1 MSDTIDIL
9 IVDDHP
15 VVRDGLVAILETQ
28 ADFAVAGL
36 ASGGAEAVKL
46 AAELQPDVIML
57 DLEMPDMDGVATL
70 EALREADLEV
80 RVIVFTV
87 FDTDDRILS
96 AVQAGAQ
103 GYLLKSAPRDELF
116 AAIRVVN
123 EGGSLL
129 QPVVASKLLGRM
141 RSGSSGG
148 VALSKR
154 ELEVLQVL
162 AKGLQ
167 NKEIADQ
174 LSIAE
179 RTVKFHVSAILR
191 KLGAGNRNRGGVHSV
206 ATRHYQSVMPRIG
219 HSNSKTSGGH
229 RT

>member
-15 VVRDGLVAILETQ
+15 VVRDGLVAILETP

-36 ASGGAEAVKL
+36 AGGGAEAVKL

-70 EALREADLEV
+70 EALSEAGLEV

-141 RSGSSGG
+141 RAGSSGG

-162 AKGLQ
+162 AQGLQ
-167 NKEIADQ
+167 NKEIANQ

-191 KLGAGNRNRGGVHSV
+191 KLGAGNRTEAVSIASQRGIIRV
-206 ATRHYQSVMPRIG
+206 
-219 HSNSKTSGGH
+219 
-229 RT
+229 

>member
-36 ASGGAEAVKL
+36 AGGGAEAVKL

-70 EALREADLEV
+70 EALSEAGLEV

-141 RSGSSGG
+141 RAGSSGG

-162 AKGLQ
+162 AQGLQ
-167 NKEIADQ
+167 NKEIANQ

-191 KLGAGNRNRGGVHSV
+191 KLGAGNRTEAVSIASQRGIIRV
-206 ATRHYQSVMPRIG
+206 
-219 HSNSKTSGGH
+219 
-229 RT
+229 

>member
-36 ASGGAEAVKL
+36 AGGGAEAVKL
-46 AAELQPDVIML
+46 AAELQPDVMML
-57 DLEMPDMDGVATL
+57 DVEMPDMDGVATL
-70 EALREADLEV
+70 EALSEAGLEV

-123 EGGSLL
+123 GGGSLL

-141 RSGSSGG
+141 REGSSGG
-148 VALSKR
+148 VPLSKR

-162 AKGLQ
+162 AQGLQ

-191 KLGAGNRNRGGVHSV
+191 KLGAGNRTEAVSIASHRGIIRV
-206 ATRHYQSVMPRIG
+206 
-219 HSNSKTSGGH
+219 
-229 RT
+229 